1 MILQLLFKPENA
13 VFMRVCKGFEN
24 QGKGMKTVFVEPVT
38 PTKKSTGFVRALSI
52 FTCYFFTI
60 HSSLEFMCRFFGR

>member
-38 PTKKSTGFVRALSI
+38 PTRKKHLHKASAFFNEICRCTTSEIAAL
-52 FTCYFFTI
+52 
-60 HSSLEFMCRFFGR
+60 